1 MWELTEIQKYKGSLE
16 VKFLDYTLRIGG
28 EAGQGLQTI
37 GGALAKIFSRK
48 GYHVFTHQDYM
59 SRVRGGHNYYQ
70 IRFSDRKVSASRDM
84 VDILLALDLNTIE
97 IHKESVRDDGFILYD
112 SETIKKK
119 FEEPEFIDVPFKKI
133 ALDVGKSGIM
143 ANTVATGAVLGLLGL
158 GLENLKDILKSTF
171 RKKGEEVIEKNLAC
185 AEAGY
190 NYALSNCPR
199 CEGAE
204 IQEPEEKKFMLI
216 DGIQAIGLGALM
228 SGCKFYSA
236 YPMTPSTGILNY
248 LASKA
253 EEHGLVVEQAED
265 EISAINM
272 AIGASFTGVRAMT
285 GSSGGGFALMVEGL
299 SLAGMTETPLV
310 IAEIQRPGPAT
321 GLPTRTEQA
330 DLLFILYAGHG
341 EFPKVIFEPGT
352 PKQAFYLTN
361 RAFELAEKYQIPVF
375 IQSDQYLGDSEWT
388 FENFDFEHL
397 IYNDYRLREKDLEGV
412 EEYKRHRYSDTGIS
426 LLAVPGEAGKH
437 LVVADSDE
445 HDEEGHII
453 EDAETRIKMVRKRL
467 LKKLSLI
474 KKEIEAPFLYGDPSP
489 EIVLVGHGSTYGVI
503 KEVVDILSRDRK
515 VAMMHFSQVYPLPER
530 DRLDY
535 IELLE
540 KAKLA
545 ISIENNATGQFAKL
559 MRAETG
565 FGFTHQILKYDGRPF
580 TIENLKEE
588 VDAYL

>member
-1 MWELTEIQKYKGSLE
+1 ME

-48 GYHVFTHQDYM
+48 GYYVFTHQDYM
-59 SRVRGGHNYYQ
+59 SRVRGGHNFYQ

-97 IHKESVRDDGFILYD
+97 IHKESVRNDGFILYD

-119 FEEPEFIDVPFKKI
+119 FERPEFIDVPFKKI
-133 ALDVGKSGIM
+133 ALDVGKSSIM
-143 ANTVATGAVLGLLGL
+143 ANTVATGAVLGLLDL
-158 GLENLKDILKSTF
+158 GLENLNEILKSTF
-171 RKKGEEVIEKNLAC
+171 KKKGEEVIGKNLAC

-190 NYALSNCPR
+190 NYSLSNCPR
-199 CEGAE
+199 CEGVE
-204 IQEPEEKKFMLI
+204 IMEPEEKKLMLI
-216 DGIQAIGLGALM
+216 DGVQAIGLGALM

-265 EISAINM
+265 EISAVNM

-397 IYNDYRLREKDLEGV
+397 IYNDYRLRKKDLEGV
-412 EEYKRHRYSDTGIS
+412 EEYKRYKYSDTGIS

-453 EDAETRIKMVRKRL
+453 EDDETRIKMVRKRL
-467 LKKLSLI
+467 LKKLPLI
-474 KKEIEAPFLYGDPSP
+474 KKEIEAPLLYGDPSP

-515 VAMMHFSQVYPLPER
+515 IAMMHFSQVYPLPER
-530 DRLDY
+530 DRSDY

-540 KAKLA
+540 KAKLT
-545 ISIENNATGQFAKL
+545 ISIENNATGQFSKL
-559 MRAETG
+559 VRAETG
-565 FGFTHQILKYDGRPF
+565 FDFTHQILKYDGRPF
-580 TIENLKEE
+580 SIENLKEE

>member
-1 MWELTEIQKYKGSLE
+1 ME